1 MKSKEE
7 INDLLGELFMAE
19 IKADKELTEMVRKL
33 GKIVEKM
40 GSRLLRAEG
49 MIARL
54 EKMKEII
61 EKAIAEWTEENQ
73 ELRELYSEAYNLH
86 FNMAV
91 KNVVNII
98 LSDEDLK
105 RIQQGETLDL
115 QYHNFSVSI
124 RKENVKTS

>member
-1 MKSKEE
+1 
-7 INDLLGELFMAE
+7 MAE
-19 IKADKELTEMVRKL
+19 IKADKELMEMVRKL
-33 GKIVEKM
+33 DKIVEKM
-40 GSRLLRAEG
+40 SSRLLSAEG

-54 EKMKEII
+54 KKMKEII
-61 EKAIAEWTEENQ
+61 EKSIAEWTEESQ
-73 ELRELYSEAYNLH
+73 ELQELYSKAYDLY
-86 FNMAV
+86 FNMVA

-105 RIQQGETLDL
+105 RIQQGEILDL